1 MAHNPQPI
9 ALLTGAAGQ
18 LGRVLAQR
26 LSACGWQLRM
36 TDIRPFPDA
45 LPRGARF
52 FEMSLEDKDAVID
65 AAAGCDLILHYGGI
79 STEQSFEEIL
89 GPNYRG
95 TFHIYEAARRHR
107 ARVVFPSSVHVVGLY
122 DRSETL
128 DQDCVLRPDG
138 YYGLSKAYGEMLAR
152 VYWEKHAVESVVV
165 RIGSTLPEP
174 TDRRF
179 LSTWLSHDDF
189 IALMQ
194 CCAQAEHVGFTV
206 IWGASDNSRSFW
218 RDDGRVRIGWRPKDS
233 SDGFIDQVEGIVT
246 QDVIAESLQ
255 GGRFVTV
262 DYTRDGL
269 PPKDLF

>member
-1 MAHNPQPI
+1 MLNNRQPI
-9 ALLTGAAGQ
+9 ALLTGASGH
-18 LGRVLAQR
+18 LGRLLARR
-26 LSACGWQLRM
+26 LSECGWHLRL
-36 TDIRPFPDA
+36 TDMRPFPDTI
-45 LPRGARF
+45 PHGATF
-52 FEMSLEDKDAVID
+52 VEMALEDKDAVIN
-65 AAAGCDLILHYGGI
+65 AAKDCDVILHYGGI
-79 STEQSFEEIL
+79 STEQSFEETL

-95 TFHIYEAARRHR
+95 TYHIYEAARRHR

-122 DRSETL
+122 ERSEKL

-179 LSTWLSHDDF
+179 LSTWLSYDDF
-189 IALMQ
+189 VSLMQ
-194 CCAQAEHVGFTV
+194 CCAKAERIGFTV

-218 RDDGRVRIGWRPKDS
+218 GADGRARIGWTPKDS
-233 SDGFIDQVEGIVT
+233 SDGFIERVESIMT
-246 QDVIAESLQ
+246 QDRIAEHLQ

-262 DYTRDGL
+262 DYSRDDL
-269 PPKDLF
+269 PPRDLF